1 MQQKGLDFR
10 NCRPYNDFCA
20 MQQSELAS
28 NTNSGGDGAP
38 GRSGAASGFD
48 NPVGCRPVN

>member
-1 MQQKGLDFR
+1 MQQKSLDFGL
-10 NCRPYNDFCA
+10 CRPYNEFCA

-28 NTNSGGDGAP
+28 EGNSGGKGAP